1 MTTTRRRSAP
11 GALMADQPIHPTLTT
26 LQPTGK
32 NIVIC
37 CDGTGN
43 EFGDCNSNVLKL
55 YTTLDLED
63 ETRQVAYYHPGVGT
77 MGDPG
82 IRHWIPRK
90 WSVVKGLAFGAGFKD
105 NVFDAYRYLMEVYN
119 EGDHIYLF
127 GFSRGA
133 YTARALA
140 GLLHGYG
147 LLHRGQRRPPRPAP
161 PGASSSAKSKS
172 SAVQLKKRSSQPQA
186 SNNAHTIAR
195 PDTALR
201 QHVLTPVRLRFVGV
215 WDTVSSIG
223 WIYEPLRLLS
233 LAQNEIIDVA
243 RHAASIDERRAFF
256 RDNLYGP
263 PVNDKQDIAQLWF
276 PGVHSDVGGSYPRED
291 SDPALATLR
300 WMLGEASEQAVP
312 SCARRP
318 RRPSSSA
325 TPSAGLTLDQY
336 YHAARPHPFTNSTAH
351 STGNGGSYSS
361 SRSSTTT
368 RTTPRLTCAS
378 PSGVRGN
385 CRIRPSSTTPP
396 SSASTASPRARS
408 PTSPAISTAHGCNPC
423 SQARSPPT
431 PTSTAATSTFRRDAT
446 LPPLCKHSSAG
457 SSSWPCPSSR
467 SSYWPCSSGGSS
479 SSCTELC
486 GLPYGSCC
494 AATTSSASSGFGSDT
509 TSLRS
514 STEEFC
520 LGTPG

>member
-1 MTTTRRRSAP
+1 
-11 GALMADQPIHPTLTT
+11 MADQPIHPIPSTV
-26 LQPTGK
+26 QPTGK
-32 NIVIC
+32 NIIIC

-55 YTTLDLED
+55 YTALDLDD

-82 IRHWIPRK
+82 IRHWLPRK
-90 WSVVKGLAFGAGFKD
+90 WSVVKGLAFGAGFKT

-147 LLHRGQRRPPRPAP
+147 LLHRGNEGHLAYAWRLFVGEVKKQRR
-161 PGASSSAKSKS
+161 
-172 SAVQLKKRSSQPQA
+172 QLKKDRRNRRPG
-186 SNNAHTIAR
+186 NNAHTIAH
-195 PDTALR
+195 DTAFASTFSR
-201 QHVLTPVRLRFVGV
+201 PVRLRFVGV

-300 WMLGEASEQAVP
+300 WMLGEAQNSGAILCQDRVDLVLGNP
-312 SCARRP
+312 IGRSD
-318 RRPSSSA
+318 
-325 TPSAGLTLDQY
+325 LDQY
-336 YHAARPHPFTNSTAH
+336 YTPAPAPFHKLHNSLTWKWWILQFLPQQYYDKDDAQINVRVPFWAPRELPDQALVHSTAVQRLDGLA
-351 STGNGGSYSS
+351 TGEKSYK
-361 SRSSTTT
+361 
-368 RTTPRLTCAS
+368 PR
-378 PSGVRGN
+378 
-385 CRIRPSSTTPP
+385 
-396 SSASTASPRARS
+396 
-408 PTSPAISTAHGCNPC
+408 NP
-423 SQARSPPT
+423 QPWLQPLQPGQVPFHHQR
-431 PTSTAATSTFRRDAT
+431 PTSTVATSTFRRDAT
-446 LPPLCKHSSAG
+446 LPGPLCKHPSAG
-457 SSSWPCPSSR
+457 IFIVLGIFVIEIA
-467 SSYWPCSSGGSS
+467 YWPSCSSGGSS
-479 SSCTELC
+479 GRPSLHRTLC
-486 GLPYGSCC
+486 GSCLMATWTNSPQN
-494 AATTSSASSGFGSDT
+494 AASEPDRCSKKCPPT
-509 TSLRS
+509 R
-514 STEEFC
+514 
-520 LGTPG
+520 